1 MDDFDRKLH
10 DALSGLCC
18 YMAAMDAYHWEI
30 QAVDHAM
37 TVISGRV
44 LPNDEREKAIEDLGK
59 LLESEERKL
68 TREEETAIRRV
79 RFLICRNRQL
89 CACDG
94 ENGERTVT
102 RIPLLPPV
110 KQAA

>member
-1 MDDFDRKLH
+1 MDDFDRKLY

-18 YMAAMDAYHWEI
+18 YMAAMGAYHWEI

-37 TVISGRV
+37 TVISGRA

-59 LLESEERKL
+59 LLESEDREL
-68 TREEETAIRRV
+68 TREEETAIRHARV
-79 RFLICRNRQL
+79 LIRRNRQL
-89 CACDG
+89 SARNG
-94 ENGERTVT
+94 GNGERIVT
-102 RIPLLPPV
+102 SIPLLPPV

>member
-18 YMAAMDAYHWEI
+18 HMAAMDAYHWEI
-30 QAVDHAM
+30 QAVNHAM
-37 TVISGRV
+37 TVLSGRV

-59 LLESEERKL
+59 LLESEDREL
-68 TREEETAIRRV
+68 TREEEAAIRRS
-79 RFLICRNRQL
+79 RFLIRRNRQL
-89 CACDG
+89 CAHDG
-94 ENGERTVT
+94 ENGERMVT
-102 RIPLLPPV
+102 RIPLLPPI

>member
-18 YMAAMDAYHWEI
+18 HMAAMDAYHWEI

-59 LLESEERKL
+59 LLEIEAWEL
-68 TREEETAIRRV
+68 TREEATAIRRA
-79 RFLICRNRQL
+79 RFLIRWNRQL
-89 CACDG
+89 CARDG
-94 ENGERTVT
+94 GSGERMVT
-102 RIPLLPPV
+102 SIPLLSPV